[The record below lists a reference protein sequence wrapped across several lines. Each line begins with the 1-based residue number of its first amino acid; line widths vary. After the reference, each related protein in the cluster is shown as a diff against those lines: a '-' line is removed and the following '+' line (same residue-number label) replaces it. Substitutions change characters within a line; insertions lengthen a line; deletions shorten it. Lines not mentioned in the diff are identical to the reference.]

1 MIEISTVDNGN
12 YLYYGNSQAVNIT
25 TGELV
30 ETETKEVPI
39 GSRITTP
46 AQREQYKEFLKQEE
60 KRKLRR
66 AVLKEL
72 GDFYFLFVNNI
83 FTDVSPESA
92 VRLTVLYT
100 FLNYDGNLMLTQ
112 RQLMRKSNIAEVLH
126 LSKATAFRFWKEV
139 SPRYIEEID
148 NKLVLKDNIAFRGK
162 FTKEHKFKQHQQI
175 YINSVRNLYY
185 ATTSRRHKYLGNIF
199 KLLPFINLEYNI
211 ICKNPFE
218 TDPDKIEP
226 LTISELCNEFGFG
239 VSNFHRLID
248 AYYSITF
255 EVDDHKE
262 RFTAFIYE
270 GKDKSKMKVYVNP
283 HILYVGSDYRKV
295 DGLGISFK
303 KLKQQDDS
311 SFMKST
317 KTIENEP

>member
-1 MIEISTVDNGN
+1 MEISTVDNRN
-12 YLYYGNSQAVNIT
+12 YLYPGNGQAVDIN

-60 KRKLRR
+60 KRELRR
-66 AVLKEL
+66 TVLKEL
-72 GDFYFLFVNNI
+72 GDFYFLLVNDV

-100 FLNYDGNLMLTQ
+100 FLNYDGNLMMTQ
-112 RQLMRKSNIAEVLH
+112 RQPMRKSDITEVLH
-126 LSKATAFRFWKEV
+126 LSKATVFRFWKEV

-148 NKLVLKDNIAFRGK
+148 NKLVLKNDIAFRGR
-162 FTKEHKFKQHQQI
+162 FTKEHKFKQYQQI
-175 YINSVRNLYY
+175 YIDSVRDLYY

-218 TDPDKIEP
+218 TDADKIEP
-226 LTISELCNEFGFG
+226 LTISELCIEVGFE
-239 VSNFHRLID
+239 VSHFHRLID
-248 AYYSITF
+248 IYHSITF
-255 EVDDHKE
+255 EVDKHNE

-295 DGLGISFK
+295 EGLGISFRE
-303 KLKQQDDS
+303 LNQQNDS
-311 SFMKST
+311 PFVKPA
-317 KTIENEP
+317 KTEENEP

>member
-1 MIEISTVDNGN
+1 MSTIIADTYNYNYEDNIAIN
-12 YLYYGNSQAVNIT
+12 TN
-25 TGELV
+25 TGEILNTV
-30 ETETKEVPI
+30 TVVMPQ

-66 AVLKEL
+66 AALKKL
-72 GDFYFLFVNNI
+72 GDFYFLLVNDVFI
-83 FTDVSPESA
+83 DVSPESA

-100 FLNYDGNLMLTQ
+100 FLNYDGDLMLTQ
-112 RQLMRKSNIAEVLH
+112 RQPMRKSDIAEVLH
-126 LSKATAFRFWKEV
+126 LSKATVFRFWKEV

-148 NKLVLKDNIAFRGK
+148 NKLVLKDDIAFRGR

-175 YINSVRNLYY
+175 YIDSVRNLYY

-218 TDPDKIEP
+218 VNPDKIEP
-226 LTISELCNEFGFG
+226 LTISELCNEFGFD

-248 AYYSITF
+248 VYYSINF
-255 EVDDHKE
+255 EVDSHKE

-270 GKDKSKMKVYVNP
+270 GRDKSKMKVYVNP
-283 HILYVGSDYRKV
+283 HILYVGSDYTKV
-295 DGLGISFK
+295 EGLGISFRE
-303 KLKQQDDS
+303 LKPKNDS
-311 SFMKST
+311 SFVKSA
-317 KTIENEP
+317 KTAGTEP

>member
-1 MIEISTVDNGN
+1 MIEISTVDNRN
-12 YLYYGNSQAVNIT
+12 YLYPGNGQAVDIN

-30 ETETKEVPI
+30 ETETKEIPI

-60 KRKLRR
+60 KRKLRQ
-66 AVLKEL
+66 AALKEL
-72 GDFYFLFVNNI
+72 GDFYFLLVNDVFI
-83 FTDVSPESA
+83 DVSPESA

-100 FLNYDGNLMLTQ
+100 FLNYDGDLMLTQ
-112 RQLMRKSNIAEVLH
+112 RQPMRKSDIAEVLH
-126 LSKATAFRFWKEV
+126 LSKATVFRFWKEV
-139 SPRYIEEID
+139 SPRYIEEVD
-148 NKLVLKDNIAFRGK
+148 NKLVLKDNIAFRGR

-175 YINSVRNLYY
+175 YIDGVRSLYY
-185 ATTSRRHKYLGNIF
+185 ATKSRRHKYLGNIF
-199 KLLPFINLEYNI
+199 KLLPFINFEYNI

-218 TDPDKIEP
+218 TNADKIEP
-226 LTISELCNEFGFG
+226 LTISELCNEFSFE

-295 DGLGISFK
+295 EGLGISFK
-303 KLKQQDDS
+303 ELNQQNDS
-311 SFMKST
+311 SFVKSA
-317 KTIENEP
+317 KTVKNEP